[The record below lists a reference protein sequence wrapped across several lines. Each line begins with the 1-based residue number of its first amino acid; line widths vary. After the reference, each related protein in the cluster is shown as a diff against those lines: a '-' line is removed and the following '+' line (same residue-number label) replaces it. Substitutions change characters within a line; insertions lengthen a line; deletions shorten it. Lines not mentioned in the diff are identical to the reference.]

1 MTVTTPVIQPYAITG
16 ARVLT
21 PEGWAEADVVV
32 EGGHIAE
39 IGTAPPGLA
48 RLEAAGTL
56 LLPGIVDLHG
66 DAFERHMAP
75 RPGVG
80 FPVDLAL
87 ASNDAALIANGIT
100 TFFYSITDG
109 FEPGPRSRDTAR
121 DLVQAVHSLRPRM
134 GCDARIH
141 VRHERVATEG
151 HAELSEW
158 LEQGMVHLLS
168 LNDHLPPL
176 DDPVKRERYL
186 SGLRRRVPMTE
197 AEEGAF
203 LESLQDRRALGHEQC
218 RELAAMAHAHGV
230 ALASHDDRTA
240 EDVAL
245 AQALGVSVAEFPIT
259 DSACRAHRAAGVHV
273 MMGAPNAVR
282 GGSHVGGL
290 GVREAVG
297 QGLVDVLVSDYHY
310 PSLLHVP
317 FLLAGLGI
325 LPLERAWGLVS
336 ANPAAAAGL
345 DDRGVIAPGRRADLL
360 LMRGDAGG
368 LPLDLLAT
376 IVGGRAVLRR
386 P

>member
-1 MTVTTPVIQPYAITG
+1 MTVTMPVTEPYAITG

-21 PEGWAEADVVV
+21 ADGWAEADIVV
-32 EGGHIAE
+32 EGGSIAD
-39 IGTAPPGLA
+39 IGTAPPGLT
-48 RLEAAGTL
+48 RLEAAGTM

-75 RPGVG
+75 RPGVD
-80 FPVDLAL
+80 FPVALAL
-87 ASNDAALIANGIT
+87 ASNDAALVANGIT

-121 DLVQAVHSLRPRM
+121 DLVQAVHRLKPRM

-141 VRHERVATEG
+141 IRHERVAIDG
-151 HAELSEW
+151 HDELLGW
-158 LEQGMVHLLS
+158 LRQGTVHLLS

-176 DDPVKRERYL
+176 DDPQKRDRYL
-186 SGLRRRVPMTE
+186 TGLRRRVPMT
-197 AEEGAF
+197 ADEEGAF
-203 LESLQDRRALGHEQC
+203 LESLQDRRPRGLEQC
-218 RELAAMAHAHGV
+218 RELAATAHAHRV
-230 ALASHDDRTA
+230 AVASHDDRTV

-245 AQALGVSVAEFPIT
+245 AQALGVSIAEFPIT
-259 DSACRAHRAAGVHV
+259 DTACRSHRAAGVHV

-290 GVREAVG
+290 SVRDAVAE
-297 QGLVDVLVSDYHY
+297 GLVDVLVSDYHY

-317 FLLAGLGI
+317 FLLAGLGV
-325 LPLERAWGLVS
+325 LPLAQAWALVS

-345 DDRGVIAPGRRADLL
+345 TDRGVIAPGRRADLL
-360 LMRGDAGG
+360 VLRDDAQGS
-368 LPLDLLAT
+368 PLDLLAT
-376 IVGGRAVLRR
+376 VVAGRAVLRR